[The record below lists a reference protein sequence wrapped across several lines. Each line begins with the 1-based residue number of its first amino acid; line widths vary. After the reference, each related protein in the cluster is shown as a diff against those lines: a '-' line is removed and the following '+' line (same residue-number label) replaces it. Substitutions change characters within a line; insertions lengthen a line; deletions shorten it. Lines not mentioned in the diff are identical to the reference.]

1 MSKFFLRS
9 KTVIGALIAGLPAV
23 LGAFGVSVPELGQL
37 GDSVMSWLDAT
48 NEIVGMAIA
57 IYGRFQ
63 ATDPVT
69 LVPNRG

>member
-1 MSKFFLRS
+1 MSKFFLKS

-23 LGAFGVSVPELGQL
+23 LGAFGVTVPELGGL
-37 GDSVMSWLDAT
+37 GDTLVTWLDAS

-63 ATDPVT
+63 ATDAVT
-69 LVPNRG
+69 LMPDGR

>member
-1 MSKFFLRS
+1 MNKFFLRS

-23 LGAFGVSVPELGQL
+23 LDAFGVTIPELGDL
-37 GDSVMSWLDAT
+37 GNSVMSWLDAS

-69 LVPNRG
+69 LIPNKE